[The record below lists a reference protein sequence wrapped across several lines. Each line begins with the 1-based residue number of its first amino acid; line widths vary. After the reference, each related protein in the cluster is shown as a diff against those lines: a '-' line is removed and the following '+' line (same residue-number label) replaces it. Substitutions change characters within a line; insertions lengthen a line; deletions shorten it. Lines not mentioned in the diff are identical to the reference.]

1 VYIPSSEAVDV
12 YATYNKFLSSKNIGS
27 GVGKRGAET
36 RLYQKGKSSVFA
48 GSIVK
53 GASLYVEGG

>member
-1 VYIPSSEAVDV
+1 MYIPASDAVDV
-12 YATYNKFLSSKNIGS
+12 YATYNKLMSSKNIGS
-27 GVGKRGAET
+27 GVGRRSVDT
-36 RLYQKGKSSVFA
+36 RMYQKGKSSVFA